1 MNAIGGYF
9 ELENRSG
16 AHLHSGATPL
26 HYKMDEMTAN
36 EIYAYFQTCHVRI
49 EDVDLMAFAQK
60 IRTNAV
66 TIEAYSST
74 IFVGLCACYMNDLAT
89 RTAYITHIAI
99 VPAYQGRG
107 YSRQLL
113 EHTIATARARGFVR
127 LNLEVLKDNTPALH
141 LYQSHHFTIIEDH
154 AAKWLMSLAL

>member
-1 MNAIGGYF
+1 MNEHIIVAFNTITPAQLLKHFQDCAVSIDGRDLQNHIAKLSSLCTIV
-9 ELENRSG
+9 ELWDS
-16 AHLHSGATPL
+16 
-26 HYKMDEMTAN
+26 
-36 EIYAYFQTCHVRI
+36 
-49 EDVDLMAFAQK
+49 
-60 IRTNAV
+60 NAL
-66 TIEAYSST
+66 
-74 IFVGLCACYMNDLAT
+74 VGLCACYMNDLAT

-107 YSRQLL
+107 YGRQLL